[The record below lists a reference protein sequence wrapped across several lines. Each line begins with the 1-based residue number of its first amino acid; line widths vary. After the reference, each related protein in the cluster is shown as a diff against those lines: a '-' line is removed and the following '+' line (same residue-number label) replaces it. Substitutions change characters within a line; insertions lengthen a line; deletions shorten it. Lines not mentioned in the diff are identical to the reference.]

1 VTYARTYPQPITRI
15 LDPDTLGV
23 LSEEDADR
31 GEEDGLEGNQ
41 QYRDLRGMSWAQVEA
56 ALRQEAAFFNRL
68 AAAADLDEEAELIE
82 EEREAADFPEDDL
95 WGLDVGVI
103 SATLALSALG
113 ATPVSSCN
121 AGGFGG
127 HHVAAFPHV
136 AFFLPRSAAAEVLA
150 VAEEADVGVDVVE
163 GGIARLY
170 GRADFDL
177 HRFAQL
183 ALNRHDAEG

>member
-1 VTYARTYPQPITRI
+1 VRSYPQPIVRV
-15 LDPDTLGV
+15 LDPASLRV

-41 QYRDLRGMSWAQVEA
+41 HYRDLRGISWQQVAA
-56 ALRQEAAFFNRL
+56 ALRKEAELFERL
-68 AAAADLDEEAELIE
+68 AAAADLDDEAERID
-82 EEREAADFPEDDL
+82 EEREEADFPEDDL

-103 SATLALSALG
+103 GATLALSALG

-136 AFFLPRSAAAEVLA
+136 AFFLPPSAAGAVLA
-150 VAEEADVGVDVVE
+150 IADEADVGVDVVE

-170 GRADFDL
+170 GRTDFDL
-177 HRFAQL
+177 HRFAQV
-183 ALNRHDAEG
+183 ALNRHDAAR